1 MNKHKVMHIDFYRF
15 KKPSKA
21 AVIYAIFKWDVDC
34 IIFSFLVSYILQ
46 NDSQVN
52 RYEEHILLK

>member
-1 MNKHKVMHIDFYRF
+1 MHIDFYRF